1 MQYTEQEIQ
10 DLIALYQQ
18 LEPIVLT
25 CLENA
30 LSKQEG
36 ILYHITHRIKT
47 PDSIRGKLERKPD
60 EYPDLYSIRDILG
73 FRIICYFSDE
83 VDDVAKLVSETFSV
97 DWSKSKDKRELIKPD
112 AFGYLSLH
120 YICSLPKNSGY
131 PEQLSSMLFEIQ
143 MRTMLQHTWAEIE
156 HDLGYK
162 TEFGIPRAIRR
173 SFSMAAS
180 LLEVADQTFSNIKS
194 SVAAYK
200 TEVRENIDSDNADN
214 MYLDVVTLT
223 EFTKRSH
230 IYRKLLSDIASITN
244 AHITEADPESQL
256 PQLSFLKIHTLGDL
270 VSAIKR
276 EYNQILS
283 LAEERLRDSELDELS
298 STVAL
303 YYLYQALLISGNYSL
318 ERISEFFALRTNDES
333 YVKNNTERIIQRI
346 HVLKVHEYDSKL

>member
-1 MQYTEQEIQ
+1 MQHTEQEIR
-10 DLIALYQQ
+10 DLIELYQE
-18 LEPIVLT
+18 LEPIVLER
-25 CLENA
+25 LENV
-30 LSKQEG
+30 LSNSNQEDR
-36 ILYHITHRIKT
+36 LYHITHRIKT
-47 PDSIRGKLERKPD
+47 VDSIRGKLERKPD
-60 EYPDLYSIRDILG
+60 TYPDLYSIRDILG

-83 VDDVAKLVSETFSV
+83 VDEAARLVSESFKV
-97 DWSKSKDKRELIKPD
+97 NWSKSKDKRELIKPD

-120 YICSLPKNSGY
+120 YICSLPENSGY
-131 PEQLSSMLFEIQ
+131 PKHLSRLSFEIQ

-173 SFSMAAS
+173 SFSRVAS
-180 LLEVADQTFSNIKS
+180 LLEVADQTFSDIKNS
-194 SVAAYK
+194 IAAYK
-200 TEVRENIDSDNADN
+200 AEVRANIDSDNADD

-230 IYRKLLSDIASITN
+230 IYRKLLSDIAAITN

-256 PQLSFLKIHTLGDL
+256 PQLSFLKINTLGDL

-298 STVAL
+298 STVAF
-303 YYLYQALLISGNYSL
+303 YYLYQALLISGNYSP
-318 ERISEFFALRTNDES
+318 ERISEFFALKTNDELS
-333 YVKNNTERIIQRI
+333 IKSNTERIIQKQGR
-346 HVLKVHEYDSKL
+346 S